1 VQLVKINKRV
11 ATTALTAVFLTV
23 SASPAALATPGPTD
37 SYGEGE
43 GWTIHAHYYPKKDRT
58 LCELILY
65 PTGLPGDKTKRRH
78 VEDRQWVKGHKDA
91 EKCASITPLRKSSK

>member
-1 VQLVKINKRV
+1 MQLGKASKRV
-11 ATTALTAVFLTV
+11 AAAAMTAVFLTV

-43 GWTIHAHYYPKKDRT
+43 GWIIHAHYYPKKDRT

-65 PTGLPGDKTKRRH
+65 PTPMPGDKTKRRH
-78 VEDRQWVKGHKDA
+78 RGG
-91 EKCASITPLRKSSK
+91 S